1 MITAGYG
8 NEIPACSM
16 LYKRVNALSLAER
29 RPVMKRI
36 LNVLLIVLV
45 ALTLTACA
53 AATNPVLDHG
63 APIGAVSEGP

>member
-1 MITAGYG
+1 
-8 NEIPACSM
+8 M

-29 RPVMKRI
+29 RPVMKRM
-36 LNVLLIVLV
+36 LNFLVVVLV

-63 APIGAVSEGP
+63 AAIGAVSDGP